1 MSRAVTITIID
12 TVYATQEVGRFLT
25 GPGGGHHM
33 PTAALRNRMTAM
45 DASFLYFEKPTLPLH
60 IGSAL
65 ILDGPVDRETI
76 VSHIG
81 SRLDR
86 IPRYRQFAAFDGMN
100 IAHPRWELD
109 PNFDVGRHIEE
120 VELPK
125 NATESELLQAIAN
138 IHGQMLPRD
147 RPLWKMILI
156 QGLPGGGTGVVS
168 LVHHCMVDGVS
179 GIELLTA
186 ICDLQQ
192 DADPDPPSK
201 FSADPA
207 PSTFERIQAAWRDA
221 AEESAGRLT
230 EALRWSLDPQQQAN
244 DFKAIVGAMTS
255 AAPQLMQPA
264 PTTPF
269 NRPVSAKRNY
279 AYVAMPFGEIRGI
292 RGALGGTINDVV
304 LTALSGGLGA
314 FLRGLGQKTS
324 GVELRAMVP
333 VNVRSETDKS
343 ALGNQVSMLIAS
355 LPVGIEDHSARHSAV
370 IEGMNRLKSANQ
382 AGGFAVL
389 SKLSEQIP
397 PFVQAA
403 AGAMVPNSQPLFN
416 IICTNVPGPQIPLY
430 LAGRK
435 VEAHYPLVP
444 LSMGLGMN
452 TCLTS
457 YNGVLYWGIVA
468 DPELVP
474 DVSVVANH
482 ITEAFEGLKSAAMA
496 TA

>member
-1 MSRAVTITIID
+1 MSS
-12 TVYATQEVGRFLT
+12 
-25 GPGGGHHM
+25 
-33 PTAALRNRMTAM
+33 AALRSRMTSM
-45 DASFLYFEKPTLPLH
+45 DASFLYFEKPSLPLH

-65 ILDGPVDRETI
+65 ILDQPVDRETI
-76 VSHIG
+76 VGHIG

-109 PNFDVGRHIEE
+109 PKFDAGRHIEE
-120 VELPK
+120 VELPA
-125 NATESELLQAIAN
+125 NATESDLLQTVAD
-138 IHGQMLPRD
+138 IHSQMLPRD
-147 RPLWKMILI
+147 RPLWKMVLI
-156 QGLPGGGTGVVS
+156 QGLPSGGTGVVS

-186 ICDLQQ
+186 ICDLQP
-192 DADPDPPSK
+192 DAAPDPPSK
-201 FSADPA
+201 FAADASPSA
-207 PSTFERIQAAWRDA
+207 FERLQAAWRDA
-221 AEESAGRLT
+221 AEESAGRLA
-230 EALRWSLDPQQQAN
+230 EALRWGLDPQQQAS
-244 DFKAIVGAMTS
+244 DFKAIIGAMTS
-255 AAPQLMQPA
+255 AAPQLLQPA
-264 PTTPF
+264 PQTPF
-269 NRPVSAKRNY
+269 NRPVSGKRNY

-314 FLRGLGQKTS
+314 FLRGLGQKTA

-333 VNVRSETDKS
+333 VNVRSESDKS

-355 LPVGIEDHSARHSAV
+355 LPIGIEDHSERHSAV
-370 IEGMNRLKSANQ
+370 INGMNRLKSANQ

-403 AGAMVPNSQPLFN
+403 AGAMVPNAQPLFN

-444 LSMGLGMN
+444 LSMGLGLN

-482 ITEAFEGLKSAAMA
+482 ISEAFEGLKAAAMA
-496 TA
+496 VA